1 MNKRQFKK
9 LLTNLGVKRAEV
21 AINTG
26 GVHAIGM
33 IGGTRAAYIHVPKG
47 DVGFFI
53 SAPILMKSIFVQKIS
68 TDEFERMKKWY

>member
-9 LLTNLGVKRAEV
+9 LIAGFGVKRAEV
-21 AINTG
+21 AMGTD
-26 GVHAIGM
+26 GVQAIGM
-33 IGGTRAAYIHVPKG
+33 IDGTRAVYIHVPKG

-53 SAPILMKSIFVQKIS
+53 SAPMLVKSIFVQKIS